1 MQTSMYPVL
10 SGKYLCQ
17 FYVFCIP
24 FPKKLKE
31 FDNKALSYISI
42 WHCSILKR
50 SAFSWILRYLVE
62 KYWKNILGPDWRTI
76 ESTGDREA
84 PCMQIIKSDE
94 NLVLKRK
101 IVHQQSKRKKHKK
114 VLQEEDIERLCR
126 NIVLENIWAA
136 GYNSKK
142 KNRRKK
148 LQWVEYFTYCFSFY
162 FGPEFWEFHCLS
174 TLCRFRCWPC
184 YSPWLVWCGEE
195 RQRIEGRKDTYAW

>member
-1 MQTSMYPVL
+1 M
-10 SGKYLCQ
+10 
-17 FYVFCIP
+17 FCIP

-31 FDNKALSYISI
+31 FDKKALSYISI

-50 SAFSWILRYLVE
+50 SAFSWILRYLEE

-101 IVHQQSKRKKHKK
+101 IVHQQRKRKKHKK

-142 KNRRKK
+142 NNRRKK
-148 LQWVEYFTYCFSFY
+148 VTMGGIFYLLFFILFWLRILRISLFVYFVQVPLLTMLLTVV
-162 FGPEFWEFHCLS
+162 GVMWWRKTEN
-174 TLCRFRCWPC
+174 RR
-184 YSPWLVWCGEE
+184 EE
-195 RQRIEGRKDTYAW
+195 RYIRVVISENQGDRD